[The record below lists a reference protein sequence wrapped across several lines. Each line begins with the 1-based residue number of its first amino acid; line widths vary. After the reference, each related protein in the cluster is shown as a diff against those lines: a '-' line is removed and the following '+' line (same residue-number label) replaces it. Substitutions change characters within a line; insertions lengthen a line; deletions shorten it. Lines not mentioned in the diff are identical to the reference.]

1 MTPINGAIRF
11 GNDVHGEIP
20 ARRAKIEA
28 SYESGPHGGF
38 VEFYD
43 AMKAMNPR
51 IHVCETEE
59 TNTAFLQ
66 MMGTQYRYD
75 CVELH
80 EYAKPTDINAPMTQY
95 EESLMAFPGYE
106 GDILAA
112 LQAEITTTRGG
123 TYQSCLPSTAS
134 S

>member
-1 MTPINGAIRF
+1 MTSTGQL
-11 GNDVHGEIP
+11 P
-20 ARRAKIEA
+20 ARGADNKGQLRL
-28 SYESGPHGGF
+28 GPHGGF

-66 MMGTQYRYD
+66 MMGTKYPYD

-80 EYAKPTDINAPMTQY
+80 EYAKPTDIDAPMAQY
-95 EESLMAFPGYE
+95 EDSLMASPGH
-106 GDILAA
+106 
-112 LQAEITTTRGG
+112 
-123 TYQSCLPSTAS
+123 
-134 S
+134 